1 MTMTKLQKDMSE
13 MSYKQAQVDLIEQ
26 IQKSRSEHLDYEDI
40 MRILIAFK
48 DKHNKD
54 LAKLDK
60 KYEGLKK

>member
-1 MTMTKLQKDMSE
+1 